1 MRGWIGSL
9 ALLSALAIG
18 CGDDSPPAALT
29 LPPADVLRCDIT
41 ATRCQE
47 TIYASV
53 AERVGLDPDDP
64 PPVRT
69 ILPEQYES
77 ELRASLDPGDFTDA
91 QPLTL
96 GLRLMGLIP
105 EETTN
110 VLEIQIES
118 LVSSVAA
125 FYTPATGQITV
136 IDRNYADGEAQL
148 LLAHEFVHAL
158 QDREFGF
165 ETVAPNATFEDEVI
179 AARSIIEGDAE
190 HLSIA
195 WAFEEAGM
203 PLSPMEWDDIH
214 AQYSQALREAVGQS
228 AGAVLDFG
236 LVFPYVYGRE
246 FMSDAILTDGL
257 RVRGELWT
265 SGPTSSLGIIRG
277 YEDYRQGGPT
287 LSFPAT
293 PYPSVPPGYLQVVG
307 DRLGAWTLFAF
318 LHYYG
323 IDEAEAWQTAM
334 ALRGDVFGVFDGG
347 VEIAAV
353 WRLRFGEAPADPA
366 NVVAQALSART
377 TSWRSVVEGSDVLI
391 VSAQSQSELLA
402 WLDSLATAAP
412 LEAAPKTAPRRLR
425 DLLLEGPYVSSR
437 SGLVAPMAP

>member
-1 MRGWIGSL
+1 MKGWIGSL
-9 ALLSALAIG
+9 ALLGVLAIG
-18 CGDDSPPAALT
+18 CGEDSPPAAITRPLD
-29 LPPADVLRCDIT
+29 DVLRCDIT

-53 AERVGLDPDDP
+53 AERVGSDPDDP

-77 ELRASLDPGDFTDA
+77 ELRASLNPEDYDAA

-105 EETTN
+105 DETTN

-125 FYTPATGQITV
+125 YYSVATGQITV

-148 LLAHEFVHAL
+148 VLAHEFVHAL
-158 QDREFGF
+158 QDKEFGF
-165 ETVAPNATFEDEVI
+165 ETIAPNAASEDELI

-195 WAFEEAGM
+195 WAFEESGM

-214 AQYSQALREAVGQS
+214 EQTSQALREAVGQS
-228 AGAVLDFG
+228 DGSVLDFG
-236 LVFPYVYGRE
+236 LAFPYVYGRE
-246 FMSDAILTDGL
+246 FMSDAILADGL

-265 SGPTSSLGIIRG
+265 SGPTSSLGIMRG
-277 YEDYRQGGPT
+277 YPDYREGGPT
-287 LSFPAT
+287 LSFPAS
-293 PYPSVPPGYLQVVG
+293 PSPSVPPSYLSVVE
-307 DRLGAWTLFAF
+307 DRLGAWTLFTF

-323 IDEAEAWQTAM
+323 IGEAEAWQTAM
-334 ALRGDVFGVFDGG
+334 ALSGDAFGVYDGG
-347 VEIAAV
+347 VEIVAV
-353 WRLRFGEAPADPA
+353 WRLRFGSAPANPA
-366 NVVAQALSART
+366 NVVSQALSARQ
-377 TSWRSVVEGSDVLI
+377 TSWLSVIEGSDVLI
-391 VSAQSQSELLA
+391 VAAQSPVELEA
-402 WLDSLATAAP
+402 WLDSLAAAAP
-412 LEAAPKTAPRRLR
+412 LEAAPKTTPRRFR
-425 DLLLEGPYVSSR
+425 DLLLEKPCLSSR
-437 SGLVAPMAP
+437 SALVAPVAP